1 MLKKVS
7 LLLFCLLLVSPVF
20 SADETQVT
28 KQIIKIYDEDL
39 NLVHEKTCFSEEC
52 TINFNQICDIN
63 YMVITKTY
71 HDPVPYA
78 GSPEGCD
85 CYGNNPVHCSG
96 GCSLMDNPVTRTY
109 FIKLNCPRTCEE
121 CTNAGLEWCDT
132 GDPDTSEC
140 LDSCVAGG
148 AAGGKCCVAGR
159 VFNSMAITGR
169 VAGPGVGPGI
179 TPPPG
184 TICKP
189 CNASITSEADCD
201 SLYGAE
207 WYYVP
212 CNFTIADF
220 EPDEIWTGA
229 GSADTTYYKE
239 GLQGRRMAV
248 HSSDT
253 NHAISIDLSDKDNF
267 GIWMYV
273 SNIDRFKNSIL
284 YYKCTGGWRTKNIKA
299 SDVTT
304 GWNHITWTK
313 SDMGTTSGT
322 PTDWKVVNLRI
333 RTYFV
338 DDDPQGEFV
347 TYDDW
352 TYSTIGGNC
361 AGTCITKPEDCP
373 VGVCSDGLDNEGL
386 NEPNGCIDGID
397 AACGGTEAICDD
409 AIDNDCDGLTDCD
422 DSDCSS
428 DPACG
433 GPGAGNIIV
442 FMKYPD
448 VDNGLVSVADCGS
461 LDKCNNPYKRCTA
474 DEYIN
479 MIKRNQQDYGDM
491 SSKEYE
497 ELMNQRM
504 TGKITGFAVSG
515 MVDIIGNF
523 TRSELV
529 YFLAN
534 ADYESGGLVR
544 HCNEEKCEAFYHVE
558 NEDSLPVY
566 PLSGPEQLVWNGF
579 EQAWSGYVDTAA
591 KDDFGKAI
599 FGCEKVYTL
608 VVNVTVP
615 DVGWAVNRTDFYIN
629 CIPKLSAR
637 PRKVS
642 LVLGE
647 GEKRIFNVTMF
658 NPTERE
664 QYYELTM
671 DAKAPLISWIK
682 FENDPENDRKVNFT
696 VPVID
701 RHSSYVDI
709 TTAGASGSYPVF
721 FEATNKTETYKDEG
735 EINIFSESIREFE
748 LVEYSG
754 LLAAVMIILVKVL

>member
-1 MLKKVS
+1 MF
-7 LLLFCLLLVSPVF
+7 LFFAGLVGLVYAQCGECDGVIICGNTFCCGEAATLDGKDGICPEDFEDSAGNSPQC
-20 SADETQVT
+20 ADSGPCCDPDCGPCG
-28 KQIIKIYDEDL
+28 ICGNDIKEPG
-39 NLVHEKTCFSEEC
+39 EEC
-52 TINFNQICDIN
+52 DGIDDAACPGECQ
-63 YMVITKTY
+63 
-71 HDPVPYA
+71 A
-78 GSPEGCD
+78 D
-85 CYGNNPVHCSG
+85 CTCS
-96 GCSLMDNPVTRTY
+96 
-109 FIKLNCPRTCEE
+109 
-121 CTNAGLEWCDT
+121 
-132 GDPDTSEC
+132 
-140 LDSCVAGG
+140 
-148 AAGGKCCVAGR
+148 
-159 VFNSMAITGR
+159 
-169 VAGPGVGPGI
+169 AGPGP
-179 TPPPG
+179 
-184 TICKP
+184 
-189 CNASITSEADCD
+189 
-201 SLYGAE
+201 
-207 WYYVP
+207 
-212 CNFTIADF
+212 
-220 EPDEIWTGA
+220 
-229 GSADTTYYKE
+229 
-239 GLQGRRMAV
+239 
-248 HSSDT
+248 
-253 NHAISIDLSDKDNF
+253 
-267 GIWMYV
+267 
-273 SNIDRFKNSIL
+273 
-284 YYKCTGGWRTKNIKA
+284 
-299 SDVTT
+299 
-304 GWNHITWTK
+304 
-313 SDMGTTSGT
+313 
-322 PTDWKVVNLRI
+322 
-333 RTYFV
+333 
-338 DDDPQGEFV
+338 
-347 TYDDW
+347 
-352 TYSTIGGNC
+352 
-361 AGTCITKPEDCP
+361 
-373 VGVCSDGLDNEGL
+373 
-386 NEPNGCIDGID
+386 
-397 AACGGTEAICDD
+397 
-409 AIDNDCDGLTDCD
+409 
-422 DSDCSS
+422 
-428 DPACG
+428 

-474 DEYIN
+474 DEYTN

-497 ELMNQRM
+497 ELVNQRM

-534 ADYESGGLVR
+534 ADYEFGGLVR

-558 NEDSLPVY
+558 NEDGLPVY
-566 PLSGPEQLVWNGF
+566 PLSGPEQLVWNGL
-579 EQAWSGYVDTAA
+579 EQAWGGYVDTAA
-591 KDDFGKAI
+591 KDDSGKAI